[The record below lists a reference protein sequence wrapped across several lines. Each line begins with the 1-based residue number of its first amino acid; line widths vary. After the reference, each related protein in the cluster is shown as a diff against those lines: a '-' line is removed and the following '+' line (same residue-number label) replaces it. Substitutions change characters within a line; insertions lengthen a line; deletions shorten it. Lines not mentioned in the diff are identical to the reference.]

1 MAIDKD
7 DLAKELLKTFHSQF
21 AENQRVNEQ
30 SFLQIAGYLGAIIF
44 GYAYVYHNLQN
55 ELDVLSLVAIA
66 ATLLLALG
74 AWVVVVISY
83 NWRRDQ
89 LVNAKIRRY
98 CGIMDAMDS
107 IFPESY
113 DPSTTLRSKN
123 FITWMPNLLAIFYLV
138 FPVFEVLL
146 LLSFL
151 VRTKPEL
158 TLFHADWLLSSAIA
172 VSLLSLAATCYGP
185 LCFMKILISKI
196 APAPAA
202 KKT

>member
-1 MAIDKD
+1 MTVDKD

-21 AENQRVNEQ
+21 AENQRVKEQ

-44 GYAYVYHNLQN
+44 GYAYVFQNLRN

-98 CGIMDAMDS
+98 CGILGTPDS
-107 IFPESY
+107 VFPEGY
-113 DPSTTLRSKN
+113 DPSTTLKSKN
-123 FITWMPNLLAIFYLV
+123 MISWMPNLLAIFYLV
-138 FPVFEVLL
+138 FPTFEMLL
-146 LLSFL
+146 LISFL
-151 VRTKPEL
+151 VRTRPV
-158 TLFHADWLLSSAIA
+158 FSMSGIDWLLSFA
-172 VSLLSLAATCYGP
+172 VVVSVLCIAATCFAPWY
-185 LCFMKILISKI
+185 FMKEIIKI
-196 APAPAA
+196 G
-202 KKT
+202 